1 MADGGGVSHGGVD
14 AVEAPTEDK
23 MATLASL
30 VCESD
35 DVADPKKDQTQQQGS
50 IVAPRDSIVMPR
62 KSGAAM
68 SESSAPRP
76 SVVNIVAAE
85 VATFFD
91 VFGLL
96 GVPMIIMFVL
106 SAAWT
111 FMLAVIQVHADEMAN
126 IIMNT
131 TDFDNGKFW
140 LLPQP
145 ESALIVSSVV
155 LLSLFGIGYA
165 GLAVI
170 MLFFYRAGG
179 PSETNELHENATPVP
194 KTPDNPNTFAAKSE
208 QRGSQLQRIISWI
221 RLKCDLPIEIRQHYY
236 TAALDLP
243 KLIFQTLTLFTYL
256 ENGFPTP
263 IIYTYSVL
271 LLCNWLVACYR
282 SQHYVAD
289 PALVIARLYY
299 TFDLFFA
306 VFAPLVVL
314 IFFIESF
321 KFDREAFLTKTE
333 TIGAGTFDT
342 VARLFGDP
350 SQISSFCSAFHYLQ
364 FSSGSTLFYK
374 SALNLLSLYKWKKIV
389 MTLIHNR
396 HERQLERKRKVL
408 VGPVPSSLSRTAS
421 IKVAITKQLTA
432 SKLKFK
438 MEKHFCSKLFLSL
451 VFLCAGIG
459 NFVYS
464 IGAIVST
471 TDLCSKYDKCVVAS
485 YYWNFGQKYCTC
497 LVFAD
502 RQTAPKT
509 YAEWTD
515 PEDTAANLAE
525 LAHAGELRIVQI
537 INRAVPELP
546 EELRNCEYLE
556 QLILAYTKTE
566 VLPEWLSEFSHL
578 EYLHVEGD
586 FTSRRLT
593 TIPDG
598 IFDGMPHLSFLHL
611 GSIPNVEKLPS
622 LSSLKS
628 LRYLTLAVLDSLK
641 EIPSF
646 DGLSRLSDLTIIN
659 APRAATLPS
668 MEPLASLT
676 TMVLRPK
683 SAVCCNGFI
692 SGTCNMTMT
701 QCLPVASEKYPPTCT
716 DARIS
721 EDDKAVLATFGA
733 SICPNTVAVDREAAA
748 PSKRTTDEL
757 CGGVNYK
764 ECVLDGVQGIC
775 YNTRMM
781 VINCEKTSGY
791 IAMRKLQIQL
801 FEIGPRLLAQS
812 SILRQQIKSQLMI
825 VSTQG
830 VVAVAYPLFS
840 AVFNQLT
847 GIEQTAFVIVMPVI
861 KFVTKQII
869 ADAAESLNENLGPI
883 VVFSVD
889 VFNVFYVAICMQAAT
904 STVTTLLFVGADS
917 FHVIVALRSI
927 FRKNNAIHSKSSEP
941 SYYLSDLPHMV
952 QIVCQDSTQPVPH
965 IRIRAPF
972 PLPLL
977 DESRVFIDNLNKF
990 EYPDAQNEIE
1000 SVSTMYDQNMIVQ
1013 EEKDGHN
1020 QEAQSVRIIVAVK
1033 PQRVPLSCPKQCL
1046 SSTTSIEEFLVTSKA
1061 HQLKQS
1067 VHDALQALFHSE
1079 YVLMGEYIEFM
1090 LPLLYALYLAVL
1102 FHLPIAAYYPHTSTM
1117 TTNKLQGT
1125 LVSILAFSAVE
1136 FVAFIGLLLMLKRKF
1151 GFTPL
1156 YQLAFVLETQVNT
1169 LQGHLFVWTPFI
1181 LQLTL
1186 VHYGVDF
1193 SFRFA

>member
-471 TDLCSKYDKCVVAS
+471 TDLCSKFY
-485 YYWNFGQKYCTC
+485 
-497 LVFAD
+497 
-502 RQTAPKT
+502 
-509 YAEWTD
+509 
-515 PEDTAANLAE
+515 
-525 LAHAGELRIVQI
+525 
-537 INRAVPELP
+537 
-546 EELRNCEYLE
+546 RNGC
-556 QLILAYTKTE
+556 
-566 VLPEWLSEFSHL
+566 
-578 EYLHVEGD
+578 
-586 FTSRRLT
+586 R
-593 TIPDG
+593 
-598 IFDGMPHLSFLHL
+598 
-611 GSIPNVEKLPS
+611 
-622 LSSLKS
+622 SSP
-628 LRYLTLAVLDSLK
+628 TL
-641 EIPSF
+641 
-646 DGLSRLSDLTIIN
+646 N
-659 APRAATLPS
+659 
-668 MEPLASLT
+668 
-676 TMVLRPK
+676 
-683 SAVCCNGFI
+683 
-692 SGTCNMTMT
+692 
-701 QCLPVASEKYPPTCT
+701 
-716 DARIS
+716 
-721 EDDKAVLATFGA
+721 
-733 SICPNTVAVDREAAA
+733 
-748 PSKRTTDEL
+748 
-757 CGGVNYK
+757 
-764 ECVLDGVQGIC
+764 
-775 YNTRMM
+775 
-781 VINCEKTSGY
+781 
-791 IAMRKLQIQL
+791 
-801 FEIGPRLLAQS
+801 
-812 SILRQQIKSQLMI
+812 
-825 VSTQG
+825 
-830 VVAVAYPLFS
+830 
-840 AVFNQLT
+840 
-847 GIEQTAFVIVMPVI
+847 
-861 KFVTKQII
+861 
-869 ADAAESLNENLGPI
+869 
-883 VVFSVD
+883 
-889 VFNVFYVAICMQAAT
+889 ICM
-904 STVTTLLFVGADS
+904 
-917 FHVIVALRSI
+917 LRGI
-927 FRKNNAIHSKSSEP
+927 
-941 SYYLSDLPHMV
+941 
-952 QIVCQDSTQPVPH
+952 
-965 IRIRAPF
+965 
-972 PLPLL
+972 
-977 DESRVFIDNLNKF
+977 SRVED
-990 EYPDAQNEIE
+990 
-1000 SVSTMYDQNMIVQ
+1000 
-1013 EEKDGHN
+1013 
-1020 QEAQSVRIIVAVK
+1020 
-1033 PQRVPLSCPKQCL
+1033 
-1046 SSTTSIEEFLVTSKA
+1046 
-1061 HQLKQS
+1061 
-1067 VHDALQALFHSE
+1067 
-1079 YVLMGEYIEFM
+1079 
-1090 LPLLYALYLAVL
+1090 
-1102 FHLPIAAYYPHTSTM
+1102 
-1117 TTNKLQGT
+1117 
-1125 LVSILAFSAVE
+1125 
-1136 FVAFIGLLLMLKRKF
+1136 
-1151 GFTPL
+1151 
-1156 YQLAFVLETQVNT
+1156 
-1169 LQGHLFVWTPFI
+1169 
-1181 LQLTL
+1181 
-1186 VHYGVDF
+1186 
-1193 SFRFA
+1193 